1 MLIDVLTSNCA
12 DALVSLVN
20 VCVAR
25 VLVWNGT
32 ERNAMN
38 VPIEVECEQLRLQ
51 LHYSTLCC
59 LQSGGLAKFQ
69 AA

>member
-38 VPIEVECEQLRLQ
+38 VPIEVECEQLRL
-51 LHYSTLCC
+51 
-59 LQSGGLAKFQ
+59 
-69 AA
+69 